1 MWALGKGTPN
11 LVSISSDTMRMG
23 NFAMPP
29 CYKILFTRITVC
41 VNVYE
46 RHTVE
51 FKKPSSLAHILSPC
65 SETMRCSSCKRRV
78 WNGRRTPRG
87 AWWRDARIRPP
98 TYAFGS
104 GAQAASARGRP
115 LPSTLYSLPSTLY
128 PRRR

>member
-78 WNGRRTPRG
+78 NDESGERAPNTP
-87 AWWRDARIRPP
+87 WCLVARC
-98 TYAFGS
+98 TN
-104 GAQAASARGRP
+104 
-115 LPSTLYSLPSTLY
+115 
-128 PRRR
+128 